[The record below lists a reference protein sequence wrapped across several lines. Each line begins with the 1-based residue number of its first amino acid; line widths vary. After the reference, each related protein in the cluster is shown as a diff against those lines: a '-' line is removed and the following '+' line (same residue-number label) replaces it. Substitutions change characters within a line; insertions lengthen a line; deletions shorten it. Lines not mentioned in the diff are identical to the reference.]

1 MQKEAKTGAITVD
14 KIIHIAE
21 MFKGFKKQTKASV
34 LKELDG
40 KYLNAG
46 LKIKKATITD
56 IIRELREKQIGGG
69 FYYGYIC

>member
-1 MQKEAKTGAITVD
+1 MQKIAKTGAITVD

-40 KYLNAG
+40 KYLSAG
-46 LKIKKATITD
+46 LKIKKEGKTSVD
-56 IIRELREKQIGGG
+56 LIRELRENQ
-69 FYYGYIC
+69 